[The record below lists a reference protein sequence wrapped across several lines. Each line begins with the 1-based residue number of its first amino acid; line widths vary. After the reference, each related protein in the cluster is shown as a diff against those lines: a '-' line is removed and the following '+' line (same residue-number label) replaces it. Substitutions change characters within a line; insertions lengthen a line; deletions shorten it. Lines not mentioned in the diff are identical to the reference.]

1 MLSSLNK
8 SISDLNLGMLY
19 LAREALRQDQQQGL
33 LNLGITPEVAHTLL
47 SLSTDEISHLAQT
60 PLLLVGLRWRSSSVW
75 NSLCQYARGSADA
88 LPRALLL
95 GEGELDHVH

>member
-1 MLSSLNK
+1 MMNTLNK

-19 LAREALRQDQQQGL
+19 LAREALRQDQHQGML
-33 LNLGITPEVAHTLL
+33 DLGITPEVAHTLL
-47 SLSTDEISHLAQT
+47 SLSTDELSHLAQT
-60 PLLLVGLRWRSSSVW
+60 PLLLVGLRWRSASVW
-75 NSLCQYARGSADA
+75 SSLCQYARGCADA